1 MSDTDRPMWPFP
13 TDDAMDDAIGAWHS
27 RPDDA
32 PPMTLHTWLGMS
44 WETYAAWL
52 KRSDLRAEA
61 WERRGTGNGADLVNA
76 LVGAREELRERGVT
90 VDVGAM
96 LTEDT

>member
-1 MSDTDRPMWPFP
+1 MSDADRPMWPFP

-27 RPDDA
+27 RPADA
-32 PPMTLHTWLGMS
+32 PPMTLHAWLGMS

-61 WERRGTGNGADLVNA
+61 WAAEQAEHAEFCRMFGA
-76 LVGAREELRERGVT
+76 
-90 VDVGAM
+90 VDVDAM
-96 LTEDT
+96 LAELG